1 MMNKEIRWLKPNGNM
16 NQVLLS
22 SIISFCRLASAN
34 GYKAFTTKKTNL
46 IFALTLFFS
55 LSLIPLNAQFNKNE
69 YVEIISA
76 NSLESTTPGIQELIG
91 DVKLKQGSMYLS
103 CDKAVI
109 NEKTNDFTA
118 TGHVYMNKKDS
129 VRTYSNVMEYLGLTK
144 QTIFSGNVKLVSDK
158 TTLETDKLT
167 YENNG
172 DAHYENSAN
181 ITQENTKIFSKRG
194 TYHTSKHMISF
205 RENVVVKAEEFYI
218 TSNALDYDTK
228 TKITY
233 FIGPTNIISKNG
245 KIYCE
250 AGYFDNNKGESV
262 FKKNAVVRDKTMI
275 LKADSI
281 YRNTKKEVSHAYRN
295 VHATDTVDNVTI
307 TGEHGIFYEKAGKS
321 IITENALLQQMID
334 GDTLFLHADTLR
346 AVNDEKK
353 KEKKIYAYH
362 GVRFLKDDLKGIC
375 DSLTYFPSDSLI
387 KLFKDPVLWMDKS
400 QISGQYIEI
409 LIYGNKIHELRIK
422 KNGFIISQNGK
433 NAFDQIKGRDMTGYF
448 SDGKMKKMKVMGNGE
463 TVYFAKEK
471 DSSYTG
477 VNKAECSNLMIH
489 FKDNQVSKI
498 KFYQKPDALFIPIDQ
513 IDLEKLKLKDFMWRI
528 EDKPKDVADLF
539 KKKK

>member
-1 MMNKEIRWLKPNGNM
+1 MQKVKSPTSQLPLGGEGCYKGPAGSREMD
-16 NQVLLS
+16 S
-22 SIISFCRLASAN
+22 SLF
-34 GYKAFTTKKTNL
+34 NL
-46 IFALTLFFS
+46 ILALTIFFS
-55 LSLIPLNAQFNKNE
+55 LSLSSIQAQFNKNE

-76 NSLESTTPGIQELIG
+76 NSLESNTPGIQELIG
-91 DVKLKQGSMYLS
+91 DVKLRQGSMYLS

-129 VRTYSNVMEYLGLTK
+129 VRTYSDMMEYLGITK
-144 QTIFSGNVKLVSDK
+144 QTIFSGNVRLVSDK
-158 TTLETDKLT
+158 TTLETSKLT

-172 DAHYENSAN
+172 DAHYENGAT
-181 ITQENTKIFSKRG
+181 ITQESTKIFSKRG
-194 TYHTSKHMISF
+194 TYFTSKHLIAF

-233 FIGPTNIISKNG
+233 FIGPTNIVSKNG

-250 AGYFDNNKGESV
+250 AGYFDNNKGEAV
-262 FKKNAVVRDKTMI
+262 FRKNAVVKDKAMV
-275 LKADSI
+275 LRADSI
-281 YRNTKKEVSHAYRN
+281 YRNTKKAVSHAYGHVN
-295 VHATDTVDNVTI
+295 AKDTVDNVTI
-307 TGEHGIFYEKAGKS
+307 TGGHGIFYEKAGKTVM
-321 IITENALLQQMID
+321 TEAALLEQLID
-334 GDTLFLHADTLR
+334 NDTLFLHADTLR
-346 AVNDEKK
+346 ALNDTAK

-362 GVRFLKDDLKGIC
+362 GVRFLKNDLSGIC

-387 KLFKDPVLWMDKS
+387 KLFRNPVLWMDKS

-409 LIYGNKIHELRIK
+409 LIYENKIHELRVK

-433 NAFDQIKGRDMTGYF
+433 NAFDQIKGREMTGYF

-477 VNKAECSNLMIH
+477 VNKAECSNLLIH
-489 FKDNQVSKI
+489 FKDNKVSKI
-498 KFYQKPDALFIPIDQ
+498 KFYQKPDAIFIPIAQ

-528 EDKPKDVADLF
+528 EDKPKDVADLLRN
-539 KKKK
+539 KKK

>member
-1 MMNKEIRWLKPNGNM
+1 MQNWRVRASVNLHTERRCEKAR
-16 NQVLLS
+16 LS
-22 SIISFCRLASAN
+22 
-34 GYKAFTTKKTNL
+34 KL
-46 IFALTLFFS
+46 IPALTLFFLLFIS
-55 LSLIPLNAQFNKNE
+55 PLFAQFNKNE

-76 NSLESTTPGIQELIG
+76 NSLESNTPGIQELIG
-91 DVKLKQGSMYLS
+91 DVKLRQGSMYLS

-129 VRTYSNVMEYLGLTK
+129 VRTYSNVMEYIGLTK

-172 DAHYENSAN
+172 DAHYESAAT
-181 ITQENTKIFSKRG
+181 IHQENTTIFSRRG
-194 TYHTSKHMISF
+194 TYFTSKHLISF
-205 RENVVVKAEEFYI
+205 RENVVVKAEDFYI

-233 FIGPTNIISKNG
+233 FIGPTNIVSKNG

-250 AGYFDNNKGESV
+250 AGFFDNNKGEAV
-262 FKKNAVVRDKTMI
+262 FKKNARVKDKAMVLT
-275 LKADSI
+275 ADSI
-281 YRNTKKEVSHAYRN
+281 YRNTKKSVSHAYGH
-295 VHATDTVDNVTI
+295 VHATDTIDNITI
-307 TGEHGIFYEKAGKS
+307 SGEHGIFYEKIGKT
-321 IITENALLQQMID
+321 IMTENALLQQLID
-334 GDTLFLHADTLR
+334 KDTLFLHADTLR
-346 AVNDEKK
+346 AVNDTVKK
-353 KEKKIYAYH
+353 NKKVYAYH
-362 GVRFLKDDLKGIC
+362 GVRFIKDDLSGVC

-387 KLFKDPVLWMDKS
+387 KLFHKPVLWMDKS
-400 QISGQYIEI
+400 QISGNYIEI
-409 LIYGNKIHELRIK
+409 FIYDNKIRELRIK

-433 NAFDQIKGRDMTGYF
+433 NAFDQIKGREMTGYF
-448 SDGKMKKMKVMGNGE
+448 SDGKMKKMRVIGNAE

-489 FKDNQVSKI
+489 FKDSKVNKI
-498 KFYQKPDALFIPIDQ
+498 KFFEKPDAVFIPIDKV
-513 IDLEKLKLKDFMWRI
+513 DLDKLKLKDFVWRI
-528 EDKPKDVADLF
+528 EDKPKSIADLIAH
-539 KKKK
+539 